1 MLKYNLVRR
10 CVCERKCIAY
20 TMNAKKS
27 DEKKYYQTVYTNF
40 PFGRDKKQI
49 YLYNNTTTTFRVA
62 YVSDADHPLENTI
75 KLQTTYVLQEPQYIT
90 TLRFGEYLKITK
102 MRANKY
108 SQFVDHISEGEYEVR
123 EEKKIKGDAFY
134 YIHINEFLEQE
145 DDRTNI
151 IIKTL

>member
-1 MLKYNLVRR
+1 
-10 CVCERKCIAY
+10 
-20 TMNAKKS
+20 MNAKKS

-90 TLRFGEYLKITK
+90 TLRCGEYLKITK
-102 MRANKY
+102 MKANKY

-123 EEKKIKGDAFY
+123 EG
-134 YIHINEFLEQE
+134 
-145 DDRTNI
+145 T
-151 IIKTL
+151 TLTA